1 MNCKL
6 MPEETLRQRFLK
18 PDFSKKLHFL
28 FLPLLVI
35 KYGEEKDKEGGMEEG
50 KGEEKRG
57 RWGEGKKKN
66 GGREQEKERKR
77 GRVGEKRK
85 ERTRGERKDKQK
97 EQRERVEQEGIS
109 TLLKSRAARRIQR
122 LQNTLPYM
130 LEGLLAEE

>member
-18 PDFSKKLHFL
+18 QDFSKKLHFL

-50 KGEEKRG
+50 KGEEKERG
-57 RWGEGKKKN
+57 DGEKGKRRTEGESKRKKEKEGGWERRGKK
-66 GGREQEKERKR
+66 G
-77 GRVGEKRK
+77 
-85 ERTRGERKDKQK
+85 
-97 EQRERVEQEGIS
+97 QRERLEQEGIS
-109 TLLKSRAARRIQR
+109 TLLKSRAAGRIQW